1 MAGVGLEPQSKSIQG
16 RANLRRELNGGGM
29 SEGKDEALAALKRI
43 PLLAGVAPAGI
54 SAERLG
60 GLTNRN
66 YKIAAGQERYVL
78 RIPGEKTSDYINRRV
93 EAHNARAA
101 AAAGVNAE
109 VLFFDEG
116 DGLMLCR
123 YLDGCV
129 SMTPE
134 LFLSRPGAP
143 ARAARAL
150 RQIHRS
156 GQQFQF
162 RFELFS
168 MIDEYLKVLAKLGA
182 QLPDGYHDVVR
193 EAEAVRRALDSR
205 PAALAPCHCDPLSEN
220 FLDDGHRM
228 WVVDWEYSGMN
239 DPLWDLGD
247 MSVEAGLDEAR
258 DREMMEAYCD
268 GPPTPAI
275 HGRMV
280 IYKAMC
286 DLLWTLWGLIQ
297 HANKNPVDDFWAYAI
312 RRFERCKAL
321 MAKAEFPRHL
331 RAVEA
336 G

>member
-1 MAGVGLEPQSKSIQG
+1 MTKPPQD
-16 RANLRRELNGGGM
+16 AV
-29 SEGKDEALAALKRI
+29 DALKRI
-43 PLLAGVAPAGI
+43 PLLAGLPSREMA
-54 SAERLG
+54 AERLG

-66 YKIAAGQERYVL
+66 YKITAGGGRYVL
-78 RIPGEKTSDYINRRV
+78 RIPGEKTSDYINREV
-93 EAHNARAA
+93 EAHNARVAA
-101 AAAGVNAE
+101 EVGINAE
-109 VLFFDEG
+109 VLFFDAT

-123 YLDGCV
+123 YLDGCI

-134 LFLSRPGAP
+134 LFRSRPGAP

-156 GQQFQF
+156 GREFNF

-168 MIDEYLKVLAKLGA
+168 MIDEYLGVLEKLGA
-182 QLPDGYHDVVR
+182 ALPDGYHDVVR
-193 EAEAVRRALDSR
+193 DAGAVRAALDRR

-220 FLDDGHRM
+220 FLDDGNRM

-239 DPLWDLGD
+239 DPIWDLGD
-247 MSVEAGLDEAR
+247 MSVEAGLDEAQ

-268 GPPTPAI
+268 GRVPRAVQ
-275 HGRMV
+275 GRMI

-297 HANKNPVDDFWAYAI
+297 FANKNPVDDFWAYAI

-321 MAKAEFPRHL
+321 MGSPDFGHH
-331 RAVEA
+331 VEA
-336 G
+336 VRCGTT